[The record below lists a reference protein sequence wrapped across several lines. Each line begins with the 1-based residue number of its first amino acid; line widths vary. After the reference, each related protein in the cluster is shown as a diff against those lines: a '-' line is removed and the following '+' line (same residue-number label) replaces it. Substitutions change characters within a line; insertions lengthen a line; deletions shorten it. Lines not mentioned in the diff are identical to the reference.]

1 MSKSRASKL
10 LTESKQLHDFDSK
23 VENIYLTYF
32 EPLCYYAYRFFRDK
46 NEASDIV
53 QGVMLKLWEHK
64 DKINEIKSIK
74 KYLFRSVSNACFNKL
89 EHMQVKKN
97 FMSATHRKLLEIE
110 TEDYD
115 QYFSEWDIHE
125 EVVREISKLTPK
137 AKEVFEMRY
146 LESLTYKEIA
156 GKLNI
161 SERTVETH
169 LQNSLKIL
177 RTKLKK
183 FL

>member
-1 MSKSRASKL
+1 MRKSGSSKL
-10 LTESKQLHDFDSK
+10 LTESRQLNDSDSI

-46 NEASDIV
+46 NEASDVV
-53 QGVMLKLWEHK
+53 QGVMLKLWEQK
-64 DKINEIKSIK
+64 DKINEIKSIR
-74 KYLFRSVSNACFNKL
+74 KYLFRSVSNACLNKL
-89 EHMQVKKN
+89 EHLQVKKN
-97 FMSATHRKLLEIE
+97 FMSDTHRKLLEIE
-110 TEDYD
+110 TEEYE
-115 QYFSEWDIHE
+115 QHFFEWDIHE
-125 EVVREISKLTPK
+125 EVAREISKLAPK

-146 LESLTYKEIA
+146 LGSLSYKEIA

-177 RTKLKK
+177 RTRLKK
-183 FL
+183 LL